1 MATIKMLANISGTRN
16 GVEWPEL
23 GGTIDVPA
31 DEAESLAAA
40 GLARVIDEPKVER
53 AGLARRGLADRVAQ
67 VDAELM
73 RIGAEV
79 PREAKPEPLR
89 TAARNPRV
97 TRG

>member
-1 MATIKMLANISGTRN
+1 MRLAQLEEESM
-16 GVEWPEL
+16 
-23 GGTIDVPA
+23 
-31 DEAESLAAA
+31 DENYMRAL
-40 GLARVIDEPKVER
+40 LVER

-67 VDAELM
+67 VDAELK

-89 TAARNPRV
+89 TAARKPRV